1 MLNSKGST
9 ARLLR
14 GNPKRFRSK
23 PVPVD
28 SKTVGEID
36 SASVEG
42 TDITSRLL
50 FCIGTSSRVS
60 LVIAATFHTQSTVAV
75 RCNVARDAQVLWS
88 SVNIRNCNLGEREWI
103 RAGNE
108 SASGEKP
115 VYLPV
120 YVRVCQLFIAR

>member
-14 GNPKRFRSK
+14 GNPKRFRSI

-50 FCIGTSSRVS
+50 YCIGTSSRVS

-75 RCNVARDAQVLWS
+75 RCNVARDAEVLWS

-103 RAGNE
+103 SWE
-108 SASGEKP
+108 
-115 VYLPV
+115 
-120 YVRVCQLFIAR
+120 RVCERREASLFTCVCTSM